1 MNITAPRPDETVAIL
16 QADFINCWIPLQ
28 QTILA
33 APAASVAFAA
43 IPQIFRSLAFVI
55 QARTDRASTVDTIYW
70 QANGDAGQNYSH
82 HNVYGNNNL
91 AAASSAIGAANGAL
105 IAVCDGASSL
115 AGAYGGCQATFPNY
129 RSTTHVKQ
137 AWSQGG
143 NVGTPT
149 AATVYA
155 IQYNSIWHPAVIVG
169 ITSLVFFPVIGPN
182 FVAGSIFAMYGIL

>member
-16 QADFINCWIPLQ
+16 QADFVNCWIPLQ

-33 APAASVAFAA
+33 APAVSVSFSS

-82 HNVYGNNNL
+82 HNIYGLNNA
-91 AAASSAIGAANGAL
+91 AAASSAIAAANGAL
-105 IAVCDGASSL
+105 VGVCDGANSL
-115 AGAYGGCQATFPNY
+115 AGGFGGAQVIFPNY
-129 RSTTHVKQ
+129 RSTTYVKQ

-143 NVGTPT
+143 NVGTPS

-155 IQYNSIWHPAVIVG
+155 IQYNSIWHPAVIAA
-169 ITSLVFFPVIGPN
+169 ITSLVFFPVVGPN
-182 FVAGSIFAMYGIL
+182 FVAGSIFAMYGVL